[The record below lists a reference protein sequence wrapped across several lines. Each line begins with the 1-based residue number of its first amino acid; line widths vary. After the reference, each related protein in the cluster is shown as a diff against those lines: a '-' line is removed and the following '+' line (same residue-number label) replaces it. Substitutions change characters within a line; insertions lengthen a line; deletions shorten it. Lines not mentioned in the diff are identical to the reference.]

1 MKDLSNLPYRKG
13 VGIMLLNQETKVF
26 IGKRIDSTKAW
37 QMPQGGVDQKED
49 VVSAAKRELKEETGI
64 TSIEIIKKSEKEFIY
79 DLPNELLGKIW
90 DGKYKGQ
97 KQTWFL
103 AKFLGDR
110 EEINI
115 KQKRAEFYDWRWAEP
130 LELPKLIVPFK
141 KKLYQEVIEEFKK
154 YL

>member
-13 VGIMLLNQETKVF
+13 VGIMLLNKETKVF
-26 IGKRIDSTKAW
+26 IGKRIDNTKAW

-49 VVSAAKRELKEETGI
+49 VLNAAKRELKEETGI

-90 DGKYKGQ
+90 GGKYKGQ

-103 AKFLGDR
+103 AKFLGEYD
-110 EEINI
+110 EINI
-115 KQKRAEFYDWRWAEP
+115 KQKKPEFYDWCWAEP

-141 KKLYQEVIEEFKK
+141 KRLYQEVVEEFKN

>member
-1 MKDLSNLPYRKG
+1 
-13 VGIMLLNQETKVF
+13 MLLNHETKVF

-37 QMPQGGVDQKED
+37 QMPQGGVDNKED
-49 VVSAAKRELKEETGI
+49 FESAAKRELKEETGI
-64 TSIEIIKKSEKEFIY
+64 ISIEIIKKSGKEFIY

-90 DGKYKGQ
+90 NGKYKGQ

-103 AKFLGDR
+103 AKFIG
-110 EEINI
+110 EYSEINI
-115 KQKRAEFYDWRWAEP
+115 KQKKAEFCEWRWAQP

-141 KKLYQEVIEEFKK
+141 KKLYKEVIEEFKK

>member
-49 VVSAAKRELKEETGI
+49 VLNAAKRELKEETGI
-64 TSIEIIKKSEKEFIY
+64 TSIEIIKKSEKEFVY

-103 AKFLGDR
+103 AKFMGED

-115 KQKRAEFYDWRWAEP
+115 KQKKAEFYDWRWAEP

-141 KKLYQEVIEEFKK
+141 KNFIKKL
-154 YL
+154 

>member
-49 VVSAAKRELKEETGI
+49 VLNAAKRELKEETGI
-64 TSIEIIKKSEKEFIY
+64 TSIEIIKKSEKEFVY

-103 AKFLGDR
+103 AKFIGED

-115 KQKRAEFYDWRWAEP
+115 NDR
-130 LELPKLIVPFK
+130 
-141 KKLYQEVIEEFKK
+141 
-154 YL
+154 